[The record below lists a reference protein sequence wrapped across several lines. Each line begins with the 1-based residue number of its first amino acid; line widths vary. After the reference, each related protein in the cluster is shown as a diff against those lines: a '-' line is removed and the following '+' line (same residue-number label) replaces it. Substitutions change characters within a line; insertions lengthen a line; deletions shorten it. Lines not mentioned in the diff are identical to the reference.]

1 MEYRWL
7 SRQKAEDVQNKVK
20 DSDYIIIA
28 ADTVVAV
35 DDNILGKP
43 KDKDDAFNMIKLIE
57 GRNHSVYTGVTLLK
71 KDREN
76 VTVRTFYEE
85 TVVEVYPMTEEEI
98 YSYLDFNQWEDKAG
112 GYGIQGSFAAYVK
125 AIKGDYYT
133 VVGLPIS
140 RIIYEDRS
148 VPVLEIV
155 LIPTLKSFLW
165 VLTSEI
171 LPLAN
176 SEDQFCIE
184 ETMNSCKEV
193 ILAISFVIMVINEY
207 SKLKNRKVKD

>member
-1 MEYRWL
+1 MSKIILASKSPRRKEILNQVGIDFEIVVSDKDEELTTDIPSDIVQEL

-76 VTVRTFYEE
+76 VTIRTFYEE

-98 YSYLDFNQWEDKAG
+98 YRYLDFNQWEDKAG

-140 RIIYEDRS
+140 RIIYE
-148 VPVLEIV
+148 
-155 LIPTLKSFLW
+155 
-165 VLTSEI
+165 
-171 LPLAN
+171 
-176 SEDQFCIE
+176 
-184 ETMNSCKEV
+184 M
-193 ILAISFVIMVINEY
+193 
-207 SKLKNRKVKD
+207 KNLS

>member
-1 MEYRWL
+1 MSKIILASKSPRRKEILNQVGIDFEIVVSDKDEELTTDIPSDIVQEL

-76 VTVRTFYEE
+76 VTIRTFYEE

-98 YSYLDFNQWEDKAG
+98 YRYLDFNQWEDKAG

-140 RIIYEDRS
+140 RIIYEMKVNGKPC
-148 VPVLEIV
+148 VP
-155 LIPTLKSFLW
+155 
-165 VLTSEI
+165 
-171 LPLAN
+171 
-176 SEDQFCIE
+176 
-184 ETMNSCKEV
+184 
-193 ILAISFVIMVINEY
+193 
-207 SKLKNRKVKD
+207 